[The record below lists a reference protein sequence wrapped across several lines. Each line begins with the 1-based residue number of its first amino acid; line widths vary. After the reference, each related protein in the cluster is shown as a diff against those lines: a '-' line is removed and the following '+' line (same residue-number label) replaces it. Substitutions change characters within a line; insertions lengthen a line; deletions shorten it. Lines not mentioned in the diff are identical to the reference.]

1 MRVPSL
7 FLLFYNEWKNKPFG
21 GFGMIRRLEGRDH
34 EECLRLLK
42 RESAENVFII
52 GDIEA
57 YGYDQEFQQVWGEF
71 NEHNELMAV
80 LLKYRENYIPYAKTE
95 EFDARGFAQIM
106 EANGHFTFLSGLE
119 RCTAK
124 IEPYLPYKLKRRRT
138 FYYAKCAALNEDA
151 NNMDTSEVRLAV
163 PDDAKRLVD
172 LLKAIPEFS
181 DSIISEENKRES
193 LESGVARTFYI
204 ERDDRFVSTAS
215 TTAENSLSAMVVGVG
230 THPDYK
236 RQGMASACMVA
247 LCEELLGE
255 GKELCLFYD
264 NPDAGTIY
272 KKLGFEDIGFW
283 IMNSY
288 QH

>member
-1 MRVPSL
+1 
-7 FLLFYNEWKNKPFG
+7 
-21 GFGMIRRLEGRDH
+21 MIRRLDKQDH
-34 EECLRLLK
+34 EACFRLIQG
-42 RESAENVFII
+42 EAAENLFII

-57 YGYDQEFQQVWGEF
+57 YGYEQEFQQVWGEF
-71 NEHNELMAV
+71 NDQNELMAV

-95 EFDARGFAQIM
+95 EFDAQGFARII
-106 EANGHFTFLSGLE
+106 EADDQFSFLSGLE

-124 IEPYLPYKLKRRRT
+124 IEPYLTNKLKRKRK
-138 FYYAKCAALNEDA
+138 FYYAKCTELKVNLD
-151 NNMDTSEVRLAV
+151 DVDVSEVRLAV

-172 LLKAIPEFS
+172 LLQAIPEFA
-181 DSIISEENKRES
+181 DSIISEKNKREA

-204 ERDDRFVSTAS
+204 EREGRFVSTAS
-215 TTAENSLSAMVVGVG
+215 TTAENSLSAMVVGVA

-236 RQGMASACMVA
+236 RKGMASACMVA

-272 KKLGFEDIGFW
+272 KKLGFQDIGFW
-283 IMNSY
+283 VMNIY
-288 QH
+288 HH